1 MDRLNI
7 LQQIFELCV
16 IPLLAIITRSLV
28 IYISTKQDE
37 LKNKTN
43 NELAKKY
50 LDLLNDTIA
59 NCVIAT
65 NQTYVEALKKENA
78 FTADAQKAAFEKT
91 YQAVIATLSEEAQK
105 YLPEVVGDLQTYI
118 TQKIEAS
125 VNQKKAAE

>member
-1 MDRLNI
+1 MDWLNI
-7 LQQIFELCV
+7 LQQIFELCI

-28 IYISTKQDE
+28 IYISTKKDE
-37 LKNKTN
+37 LKSKTDS
-43 NELAKKY
+43 ELAKKY
-50 LDLLNDTIA
+50 LELLNDTIA
-59 NCVIAT
+59 DCVIAT
-65 NQTYVEALKKENA
+65 NQTYVETLKKGNA

-125 VNQKKAAE
+125 VN

>member
-1 MDRLNI
+1 MDWLNI
-7 LQQIFELCV
+7 LQQIFELCI

-28 IYISTKQDE
+28 IYISTKKDE
-37 LKNKTN
+37 LKNKTD

-105 YLPEVVGDLQTYI
+105 YWPEVVGDLQTYI

-125 VNQKKAAE
+125 VNQNKAA

>member
-1 MDRLNI
+1 MDWLNI
-7 LQQIFELCV
+7 LQQIFELCI

-28 IYISTKQDE
+28 IYISTKKDE
-37 LKNKTN
+37 LKNKTD

-91 YQAVIATLSEEAQK
+91 YQAVIATLSEEAKK
-105 YLPEVVGDLQTYI
+105 YLPEVEGDLQTYI

-125 VNQKKAAE
+125 VNQNKAA

>member
-1 MDRLNI
+1 MDWLNI
-7 LQQIFELCV
+7 LQQIFELCI

-28 IYISTKQDE
+28 IYISTKKDE

-125 VNQKKAAE
+125 VNQNKTA

>member
-1 MDRLNI
+1 MDWLNI
-7 LQQIFELCV
+7 LQQIFELCI

-28 IYISTKQDE
+28 IYISTKKDE

-50 LDLLNDTIA
+50 LDLLNDAIA

-125 VNQKKAAE
+125 VNQNKAA

>member
-1 MDRLNI
+1 MDWLNI
-7 LQQIFELCV
+7 LQQIFELCI

-28 IYISTKQDE
+28 IYISTKKDE
-37 LKNKTN
+37 LKSKTN

-65 NQTYVEALKKENA
+65 NQTYVEALKKGNA

-125 VNQKKAAE
+125 VNQNKAV

>member
-1 MDRLNI
+1 MDWLNI
-7 LQQIFELCV
+7 LQQIFELCI

-28 IYISTKQDE
+28 IYISTKKDE
-37 LKNKTN
+37 LKSKTD

-65 NQTYVEALKKENA
+65 NQTYVEALKKGNA

-105 YLPEVVGDLQTYI
+105 YLPEVVGDL
-118 TQKIEAS
+118 
-125 VNQKKAAE
+125 

>member
-1 MDRLNI
+1 MDWLNI
-7 LQQIFELCV
+7 LQQIFEVCI
-16 IPLLAIITRSLV
+16 IPLLAIITRSLI
-28 IYISTKQDE
+28 IYISTKKDE
-37 LKNKTN
+37 LKNKTD

-50 LDLLNDTIA
+50 LDLLNETIA

-91 YQAVIATLSEEAQK
+91 YQAVIATLSEEAQR

-125 VNQKKAAE
+125 VNQNKTA

>member
-1 MDRLNI
+1 MDWLNI

-28 IYISTKQDE
+28 IYISTKKDE
-37 LKNKTN
+37 LKNKTD

-118 TQKIEAS
+118 TQKIEAN
-125 VNQKKAAE
+125 VN

>member
-1 MDRLNI
+1 MDWLNI
-7 LQQIFELCV
+7 LQQIFELCI

-28 IYISTKQDE
+28 IYISTKKDE
-37 LKNKTN
+37 LKSKTD

-65 NQTYVEALKKENA
+65 NQTYVEALKKGNA

-125 VNQKKAAE
+125 VNQNKAT

>member
-1 MDRLNI
+1 MDWLNI
-7 LQQIFELCV
+7 LQQIFELCI

-28 IYISTKQDE
+28 IYISTKKDE
-37 LKNKTN
+37 LKNKTD

-78 FTADAQKAAFEKT
+78 FTADAQKTAFEKT
-91 YQAVIATLSEEAQK
+91 YQAVIATLSDEAQK

-118 TQKIEAS
+118 TQKIEAN
-125 VNQKKAAE
+125 VNQNKAA

>member
-1 MDRLNI
+1 MDWLNI
-7 LQQIFELCV
+7 LQQIFELCI
-16 IPLLAIITRSLV
+16 IPFLAIITRSLV
-28 IYISTKQDE
+28 IYISTKKDE
-37 LKNKTN
+37 LKNKTD

-125 VNQKKAAE
+125 VNQNKAA

>member
-1 MDRLNI
+1 MGWLNI
-7 LQQIFELCV
+7 LQQIFELCI

-28 IYISTKQDE
+28 IYISTKKDE
-37 LKNKTN
+37 LKNKTD

-91 YQAVIATLSEEAQK
+91 YQAVIATLSDEAQK

-125 VNQKKAAE
+125 VNQNKAA

>member
-1 MDRLNI
+1 MDWLNI
-7 LQQIFELCV
+7 LQQIFELCI

-28 IYISTKQDE
+28 IYISTKKDE

-78 FTADAQKAAFEKT
+78 FTEDAQKAAFEKT

-125 VNQKKAAE
+125 VNQNKAA

>member
-1 MDRLNI
+1 MDWLNI
-7 LQQIFELCV
+7 LQQIFELCI

-28 IYISTKQDE
+28 IYISTKKDE
-37 LKNKTN
+37 LKSKTD

-59 NCVIAT
+59 NFVIAT
-65 NQTYVEALKKENA
+65 NQTYVEALKKGNA

-125 VNQKKAAE
+125 VNQNKAA

>member
-1 MDRLNI
+1 MDWLNI

-28 IYISTKQDE
+28 IYISTKKDE
-37 LKNKTN
+37 LKNKTD

-50 LDLLNDTIA
+50 LDLLNDTLA
-59 NCVIAT
+59 DCVIAT

-125 VNQKKAAE
+125 VNQNKAA

>member
-1 MDRLNI
+1 MDWLNI
-7 LQQIFELCV
+7 LQQIFELCI

-28 IYISTKQDE
+28 IYISTKKDE
-37 LKNKTN
+37 LKNKTD

-91 YQAVIATLSEEAQK
+91 YQAVIATLSEEAKK

-125 VNQKKAAE
+125 VNQNKAA

>member
-1 MDRLNI
+1 MDWLNI
-7 LQQIFELCV
+7 LQQIFELCI

-28 IYISTKQDE
+28 IYISTKKDE
-37 LKNKTN
+37 LKNKTD

-65 NQTYVEALKKENA
+65 NQTYVEALKEENA

-91 YQAVIATLSEEAQK
+91 YQAVIATLSDEAQK

-118 TQKIEAS
+118 TQKIEAG
-125 VNQKKAAE
+125 VNQNKAA

>member
-1 MDRLNI
+1 MDWLNI
-7 LQQIFELCV
+7 LQQIFELCI

-28 IYISTKQDE
+28 IYISTKKDE
-37 LKNKTN
+37 LKNKTD

-105 YLPEVVGDLQTYI
+105 YLPEVVGDLRTYI

-125 VNQKKAAE
+125 VNQNKAA

>member
-1 MDRLNI
+1 MDWLNI
-7 LQQIFELCV
+7 LQQIFELCI
-16 IPLLAIITRSLV
+16 IPLFAIITRSLV
-28 IYISTKQDE
+28 IYISTTKDE
-37 LKNKTN
+37 LKNKTD

-125 VNQKKAAE
+125 VNQNKAA

>member
-1 MDRLNI
+1 MDWLNI
-7 LQQIFELCV
+7 LQQIFELCI

-28 IYISTKQDE
+28 IYISTKKDE

-125 VNQKKAAE
+125 VNQNKAA

>member
-1 MDRLNI
+1 MDWLNV
-7 LQQIFELCV
+7 LQQIFELCI

-28 IYISTKQDE
+28 IYISTKKDE
-37 LKNKTN
+37 LKNKTD

-78 FTADAQKAAFEKT
+78 FTADAQKVAFEKT

-125 VNQKKAAE
+125 VNQNKAA

>member
-1 MDRLNI
+1 MDWLNI
-7 LQQIFELCV
+7 LQQIFELCI

-28 IYISTKQDE
+28 IYISTKKDE
-37 LKNKTN
+37 LKNKTD

-118 TQKIEAS
+118 TQKIEAN
-125 VNQKKAAE
+125 VNQNKTA

>member
-1 MDRLNI
+1 MDWLNI
-7 LQQIFELCV
+7 LQQIFELCI

-28 IYISTKQDE
+28 IYISTKKDE
-37 LKNKTN
+37 LKNKTD

-91 YQAVIATLSEEAQK
+91 YQAVVATLSEEAQK

-125 VNQKKAAE
+125 VNQNKAA

>member
-1 MDRLNI
+1 MDWLNI
-7 LQQIFELCV
+7 LQQIFELCI

-28 IYISTKQDE
+28 IYISTKKDE

-78 FTADAQKAAFEKT
+78 FTVDAQKAAFEKT

-125 VNQKKAAE
+125 VNQNKAA

>member
-1 MDRLNI
+1 MDWLNI

-28 IYISTKQDE
+28 IYISTKKDE

-91 YQAVIATLSEEAQK
+91 YQAVIATLSDEAQK

-125 VNQKKAAE
+125 VNQNKAA

>member
-1 MDRLNI
+1 MDWLNI
-7 LQQIFELCV
+7 LQQIFELCI

-28 IYISTKQDE
+28 IYISTKKDE
-37 LKNKTN
+37 LKNKTD

-59 NCVIAT
+59 NCVIAK

-125 VNQKKAAE
+125 VNQHKAA

>member
-1 MDRLNI
+1 MDWLNI
-7 LQQIFELCV
+7 LQQIFELCI

-28 IYISTKQDE
+28 IYISTKKDE

-125 VNQKKAAE
+125 VNQNKAT

>member
-1 MDRLNI
+1 MDWLNI
-7 LQQIFELCV
+7 LQQIFELCI

-28 IYISTKQDE
+28 IYISTKKDE
-37 LKNKTN
+37 LKSKTD

-65 NQTYVEALKKENA
+65 NQTYVEALKKGNA

-125 VNQKKAAE
+125 VNQNKAA

>member
-1 MDRLNI
+1 MDWLNI
-7 LQQIFELCV
+7 LQQIFELCI

-28 IYISTKQDE
+28 IYISTKKDE
-37 LKNKTN
+37 LKNETD

-65 NQTYVEALKKENA
+65 NQTYVEALRKDIA
-78 FTADAQKAAFEKT
+78 FTADAQQAAFDKN

-125 VNQKKAAE
+125 VNQNKAA

>member
-1 MDRLNI
+1 MDWLNI
-7 LQQIFELCV
+7 LQQIFELCI

-28 IYISTKQDE
+28 IYISTKKDE
-37 LKNKTN
+37 LKNKTD

-65 NQTYVEALKKENA
+65 NQTYVEVLKKENA

-125 VNQKKAAE
+125 VNQNKAA

>member
-1 MDRLNI
+1 MDWLNI
-7 LQQIFELCV
+7 LQQIFELCI

-28 IYISTKQDE
+28 IYISTKKDE
-37 LKNKTN
+37 LKNKTD

-65 NQTYVEALKKENA
+65 NQTYVGALKKENA

-125 VNQKKAAE
+125 VNQNKAA

>member
-1 MDRLNI
+1 MDWLNI
-7 LQQIFELCV
+7 LQQIFELCI

-28 IYISTKQDE
+28 IYISTKKNE
-37 LKNKTN
+37 LKNKTD

-125 VNQKKAAE
+125 VNQNKAA

>member
-1 MDRLNI
+1 MDWLNI
-7 LQQIFELCV
+7 LQQIFELCI

-28 IYISTKQDE
+28 IYISTKKDE
-37 LKNKTN
+37 LKNKTD

-91 YQAVIATLSEEAQK
+91 YQAIIATLSEEAQK

-125 VNQKKAAE
+125 VNQNKAA

>member
-1 MDRLNI
+1 MDWLNI
-7 LQQIFELCV
+7 LQQIFELCI

-28 IYISTKQDE
+28 IYISTKKDE
-37 LKNKTN
+37 LKSKTDS
-43 NELAKKY
+43 ELAKKY
-50 LDLLNDTIA
+50 LELLNDTIA

-65 NQTYVEALKKENA
+65 NQTYVETLKKGNA

-125 VNQKKAAE
+125 VNQNKAA

>member
-1 MDRLNI
+1 MDWLNI
-7 LQQIFELCV
+7 LQQIFELCI

-28 IYISTKQDE
+28 IYISTKKDE
-37 LKNKTN
+37 LKNKSD

-125 VNQKKAAE
+125 VNQNKAA

>member
-1 MDRLNI
+1 MDWLNI
-7 LQQIFELCV
+7 LQQIFELCI

-28 IYISTKQDE
+28 IYISTKKDE
-37 LKNKTN
+37 LKSKTN

-125 VNQKKAAE
+125 VNQNKAA

>member
-1 MDRLNI
+1 MDWLNI
-7 LQQIFELCV
+7 LQQIFELCI

-28 IYISTKQDE
+28 IYISTKKDE

-78 FTADAQKAAFEKT
+78 FTAEAQKVAFEKT

-125 VNQKKAAE
+125 VNQNKAA

>member
-1 MDRLNI
+1 MDWLNI
-7 LQQIFELCV
+7 LQQIFELCI

-28 IYISTKQDE
+28 IYISTKKDE

-91 YQAVIATLSEEAQK
+91 YQTVIATLSEEAKK

-125 VNQKKAAE
+125 VNQNKAA